1 MRSFEIRTFN
11 SGKWKMDSV
20 FDDRNLA
27 IDEAKKIDTG
37 ARYLGVRVVEENY
50 DEATDQ
56 VTSRTLFRGG
66 AAKGEKALNPVASA
80 KSGQVGSRR
89 GAGREPGLKSRGKH
103 PAKQTNLLIPVLVGL
118 VIVMGGAIALL
129 GLQYMSSL
137 Q

>member
-1 MRSFEIRTFN
+1 MRSFEIQTHN

-20 FDDRNLA
+20 YDDRNLA

-37 ARYLGVRVVEENY
+37 ARYSGVRVVEENY

-56 VTSRTLFRGG
+56 VTSRTLYRGG
-66 AAKGEKALNPVASA
+66 AAKGQKALHPVSAA

-89 GAGREPGLKSRGKH
+89 GAGREPGLKSRGKR
-103 PAKQTNLLIPVLVGL
+103 PAKQSSLLVPILVGL

-129 GLQYMSSL
+129 GLQYFSS
-137 Q
+137 